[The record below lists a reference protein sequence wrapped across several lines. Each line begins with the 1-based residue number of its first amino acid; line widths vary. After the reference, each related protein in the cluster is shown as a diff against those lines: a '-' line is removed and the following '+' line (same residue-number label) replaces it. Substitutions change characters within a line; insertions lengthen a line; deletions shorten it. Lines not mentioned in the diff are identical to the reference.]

1 MADLQPFL
9 QVTQNIISEAVY
21 HQCRIHMQI
30 CFFRMTIAAKVAT
43 TEDRVLLIPFMPDAS
58 LQEYP
63 FDVYVVV
70 KDFKMSA
77 VEHPCM

>member
-1 MADLQPFL
+1 
-9 QVTQNIISEAVY
+9 
-21 HQCRIHMQI
+21 
-30 CFFRMTIAAKVAT
+30 MTIAAKVAT
-43 TEDRVLLIPFMPDAS
+43 TMDRGLLIPFMPDAS

-63 FDVYVVV
+63 FDVYEVI